1 MNTDNRGQFQH
12 LQNYAANYTPR
23 PHQREFI
30 QRLASEDPSWEHQLY
45 GGRTGLR
52 RGITYFQSARTGVP
66 RTIEQLHRRLLM
78 REFHEAQRS
87 MCNSFGVPTKLL
99 YQSSYSGYSRFDDE
113 YYALLTGIEN
123 PYLPAPM
130 LSYPKLTPL
139 MFLRLLGGPK
149 TPYRHSGKSLSVRMI
164 TPYLKPLCSM
174 YRYPAAVGLRMEM
187 VRPLEPRGMRHYYAM
202 FDYMDSITPMARM
215 HEFKPSSPEVKVLLQ
230 KIRGANGLRLPP
242 QVELKPDIEA
252 DYKRWAKRT

>member
-87 MCNSFGVPTKLL
+87 MCNSLGVPTKLL
-99 YQSSYSGYSRFDDE
+99 YQSSYSGYSRFDDD
-113 YYALLTGIEN
+113 YYALHTGIES

-139 MFLRLLGGPK
+139 MFLRLLCGPK
-149 TPYRHSGKSLSVRMI
+149 TPYRHSGKSVSMRMI

-174 YRYPAAVGLRMEM
+174 YRYPAADGLRMEM
-187 VRPLEPRGMRHYYAM
+187 VKQPVPEWMR
-202 FDYMDSITPMARM
+202 DYRIYDYIDSISTMSYTVPQ
-215 HEFKPSSPEVKVLLQ
+215 HEIEKLQ
-230 KIRGANGLRLPP
+230 VKIRGASGPLRRKGK
-242 QVELKPDIEA
+242 ELTANFELDIKA
-252 DYKRWAKRT
+252 DYERWAQRA